1 MSSVREKIFSERSYR
16 IKSLKTKAE
25 ALKKICEGLIQK
37 IDQDGLDAYYSVNI
51 GADKIASSINDTCR
65 CLHFLKQ
72 WEESLDEWERE
83 KDKNR
88 EDLRGEDACGT
99 EDSREGNKV

>member
-1 MSSVREKIFSERSYR
+1 MNPLREKIFSERRYR

-25 ALKKICEGLIQK
+25 ALKKACEGLIDK
-37 IDQDGLDAYYSVNI
+37 IERDGFDAYYSVNA
-51 GADKIASSINDTCR
+51 GVDKMAVSINDTCR
-65 CLHFLKQ
+65 CLHFLRQ

-88 EDLRGEDACGT
+88 EDLRGQNSSRSEDPRET
-99 EDSREGNKV
+99 EKD

>member
-1 MSSVREKIFSERSYR
+1 MSPLREKIFSERCYR

-25 ALKKICEGLIQK
+25 ALKKICEGLIDK
-37 IDQDGLDAYYSVNI
+37 IERDGFDAYYSVNV
-51 GADKIASSINDTCR
+51 GVDKLAASINDTCR

-72 WEESLDEWERE
+72 WEESLDSWERE

-88 EDLRGEDACGT
+88 EDLRGEDTSGT
-99 EDSREGNKV
+99 EDSCEGDKV

>member
-1 MSSVREKIFSERSYR
+1 MDDLREKIFSERRYR

-25 ALKKICEGLIQK
+25 ALKKVCEGLIEK

-88 EDLRGEDACGT
+88 EGLRGEDTCRT
-99 EDSREGNKV
+99 EDSCEGDKV

>member
-1 MSSVREKIFSERSYR
+1 MNPLREKIFSERRYR

-25 ALKKICEGLIQK
+25 ALKKACEGLIDK
-37 IDQDGLDAYYSVNI
+37 IERDGFDAYYSVNA
-51 GADKIASSINDTCR
+51 GVDKMAVSINDTCR
-65 CLHFLKQ
+65 CLHFLRQ

-88 EDLRGEDACGT
+88 EDLRGQNSSRPEDPRET
-99 EDSREGNKV
+99 EKD

>member
-1 MSSVREKIFSERSYR
+1 MSELREKIFSERSYR

-25 ALKKICEGLIQK
+25 ALKKVCEGLIQK

-72 WEESLDEWERE
+72 WEESLDEQERE

-88 EDLRGEDACGT
+88 EDLRGQNSSRPEDPRET
-99 EDSREGNKV
+99 DED

>member
-1 MSSVREKIFSERSYR
+1 MDILREKIFSERDYR
-16 IKSLKTKAE
+16 IKRLRAQAE
-25 ALKKICEGLIQK
+25 ALKKVCDGLIQK

-51 GADKIASSINDTCR
+51 SADKLASSINDTCR

-72 WEESLDEWERE
+72 WEDSLDEQERE

-88 EDLRGEDACGT
+88 KAVRDKNSSGSKNSC
-99 EDSREGNKV
+99 EGYKD